1 MRVGALAEAH
11 KVIAEKG
18 ILSKLNRGVPSNKEK
33 NKATTSSQDPLR
45 KIRNKGAKRIIG
57 IPVKIQ
63 WQKTLVVTIIE
74 NGILDTW
81 YCNKDPFSKSSL
93 KRLSSEIR
101 FANRAQIQIEE
112 IDILSR
118 DTYDLSKVKGKIK
131 IHNKKNAR
139 ENQDLFVLIK
149 YPLLSL
155 QKNK

>member
-1 MRVGALAEAH
+1 M
-11 KVIAEKG
+11 
-18 ILSKLNRGVPSNKEK
+18 
-33 NKATTSSQDPLR
+33 
-45 KIRNKGAKRIIG
+45 
-57 IPVKIQ
+57 
-63 WQKTLVVTIIE
+63 VVTIIE

-101 FANRAQIQIEE
+101 FAKRAQIQIEE

-118 DTYDLSKVKGKIK
+118 ETSELSKAKGKIK

-139 ENQDLFVLIK
+139 ANQDLFVLTK

-155 QKNK
+155 QKNKKNNLINSNTHYIF